1 MPTTKR
7 TALLSLCLLLLC
19 GCATLPPGST
29 RSARDPWERMNR
41 TTYKFNTALDHAVL
55 RPIARGYHRTVPQ
68 FAQTGVSNFLT
79 NLAYPKVIINDL
91 LQGQLRA
98 FGNDTGR
105 LILNST
111 FGIGGLLDFATF
123 AGLDRNDRD
132 FGQTFGKW
140 GMKSGPYLVLP
151 LFGPSDVR
159 DALGKV
165 PEYFADPR
173 YFIRNPWVE
182 YPLWALGIVN
192 ARVDLLPLD
201 PSVDSAYDPYALVR
215 NVYLQRRDFKVN
227 GGSAAPQEDEQ
238 EQKLFDEAAQDTDA
252 PKSAPAPATPP
263 ASPPPH

>member
-1 MPTTKR
+1 MRTTTPTS
-7 TALLSLCLLLLC
+7 LLSLCLLILG
-19 GCATLPPGST
+19 GCAALPPNT
-29 RSARDPWERMNR
+29 ARSPRDPWERMNR
-41 TTYKFNTALDHAVL
+41 TTYKLNTSLDHAIL
-55 RPIARGYHRTVPQ
+55 RPIARGYHRVLPS
-68 FAQTGVSNFLT
+68 FAQTGVRNFLT

-91 LQGQLRA
+91 LQGQMRA

-105 LILNST
+105 LVLNTT

-140 GMKSGPYLVLP
+140 GIKSGPYLVLP

-159 DALGKV
+159 DAFGKV

-182 YPLWALGIVN
+182 WPLWAVGIVN

-201 PSVDSAYDPYALVR
+201 ATVDSAYDPYALVR
-215 NVYLQRRDFKVN
+215 NVYLQNRDFKVY
-227 GGSAAPQEDEQ
+227 GSTDSGQEDAQ
-238 EQKLFDEAAQDTDA
+238 EQKLFDEAAKDTDA
-252 PKSAPAPATPP
+252 DKSGAPATPP
-263 ASPPPH
+263 PK